1 MELMQSDVFVKS
13 AARRLFALLTA
24 VVAFATPRHVPIAL
38 RTLDALLIRPQP
50 VEPAQCRAWQNSASY
65 QAGFHRKSWRAA
77 DNCRRRGASS
87 LAFSEFR
94 TVASNRNWP

>member
-24 VVAFATPRHVPIAL
+24 VVAFAIPRHVPIAL

-50 VEPAQCRAWQNSASY
+50 VEPAQCRGLAKFSVVS
-65 QAGFHRKSWRAA
+65 SWLSSQILA
-77 DNCRRRGASS
+77 RR
-87 LAFSEFR
+87 
-94 TVASNRNWP
+94 

>member
-24 VVAFATPRHVPIAL
+24 VVAFATPGHVPIAL

-50 VEPAQCRAWQNSASY
+50 GALLTIAE
-65 QAGFHRKSWRAA
+65 GGERAA
-77 DNCRRRGASS
+77 
-87 LAFSEFR
+87 
-94 TVASNRNWP
+94 